1 MKKLFAILLAICF
14 VLGGCQKE
22 QSPAPENN
30 SVNESSISEQ
40 FDSES
45 WSPATKQKEEIDKQ
59 IIDTCLNAAKSA
71 GSTIDVR
78 IEDDT
83 VYYLLI
89 SGLDCTDSFVSMMSS
104 GDYSDWE
111 EVKANCNELCR
122 TIMNTVEIC
131 GADYDVVLGIMGTV
145 LDDEVV
151 IFVASQNGEIIY
163 DFLEEVLN
171 A

>member
-1 MKKLFAILLAICF
+1 MKKLFAVLLVICF
-14 VLGGCQKE
+14 VLGGCQKG
-22 QSPAPENN
+22 QSPAPETK
-30 SVNESSISEQ
+30 SVSESSISEQ
-40 FDSES
+40 FDDKFQ
-45 WSPATKQKEEIDKQ
+45 SPATKQKEEIDKQ
-59 IIDTCLNAAKSA
+59 IIDTCFNAANKA
-71 GSTIDVR
+71 GSVIDVK
-78 IEDDT
+78 IEDNT

-111 EVKANCNELCR
+111 GIKESCNELCK
-122 TIMNTVEIC
+122 TVMNTVEIC
-131 GADYDVVLGIMGTV
+131 GADYDVVVGITGTV

-151 IFVASQNGEIIY
+151 VFMASQNGEIIY